1 MRDDPDSGVNRGNP
15 ASDALRLAVFGD
27 VPRGRVVIVG
37 ELDLLTAPQLERLL
51 TKLLHA
57 GYRQLSVD
65 ASGVDFFAAAGLNVL
80 IEASCRYQEAGG
92 RLQLLDVPAPV
103 QRVLTISRL
112 DAGLNLVQPNGN
124 HPATSPRP
132 RTEPAKR

>member
-15 ASDALRLAVFGD
+15 ASDALRLAVFGG

-57 GYRQLSVD
+57 RYRQLSVD
-65 ASGVDFFAAAGLNVL
+65 ASGV
-80 IEASCRYQEAGG
+80 ASLR
-92 RLQLLDVPAPV
+92 PPV
-103 QRVLTISRL
+103 
-112 DAGLNLVQPNGN
+112 
-124 HPATSPRP
+124 
-132 RTEPAKR
+132 